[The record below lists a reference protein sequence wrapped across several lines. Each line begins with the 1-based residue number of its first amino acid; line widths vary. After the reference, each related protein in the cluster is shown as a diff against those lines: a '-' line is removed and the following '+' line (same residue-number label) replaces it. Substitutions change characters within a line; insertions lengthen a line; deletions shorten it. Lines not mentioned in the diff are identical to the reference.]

1 MGDDSPEVQVDHQRS
16 IAARTLEFALGLEPW
31 HGFFRWH
38 DLMIRKT
45 LRVVTYNIH
54 RCRGLDGRTIP
65 QRAIE
70 VLRGLDAD
78 IIALQEVMGAG
89 SNDSGHAE
97 IIGAGLGMGW
107 VMASVRHL
115 RGHQFGNVVLSR
127 FPITQHHQYDLSWRT
142 CEPRACQRVDLDIDN
157 HTLHMFNVHLG
168 TAFRERKD
176 QSERLA
182 TIVHDRRIS
191 TPKIVLGD
199 FNEWSRGLAT
209 AVLEEKLQAID
220 LSVHLRRKRTYP
232 GILPFLH
239 LDHIYYEG
247 HVDIA
252 GVEVPR
258 TRKSLMASD
267 HLPFLA
273 ELKVGFE

>member
-1 MGDDSPEVQVDHQRS
+1 
-16 IAARTLEFALGLEPW
+16 
-31 HGFFRWH
+31 
-38 DLMIRKT
+38 MIRKT

-54 RCRGLDGRTIP
+54 RCRGLDGRTLP
-65 QRAIE
+65 HRAIE
-70 VLRGLDAD
+70 VLLTLNAD
-78 IIALQEVMGAG
+78 IIALQEVIGAG
-89 SNDSGHAE
+89 SGDSSHAE
-97 IIGAGLGMGW
+97 EIGAGLGMGW
-107 VMASVRHL
+107 VMAPARHL

-127 FPITQHHQYDLSWRT
+127 FPIRQHYQYDLSWKT
-142 CEPRACQRVDLDIDN
+142 CEPRCCQRVDLAIDDD
-157 HTLHMFNVHLG
+157 HTLHLFNVHLG
-168 TAFRERKD
+168 TAFRERRD
-176 QSERLA
+176 QAERLA
-182 TIVHDRRIS
+182 TIVHDRRIHA
-191 TPKIVLGD
+191 PKIVLGD
-199 FNEWSRGLAT
+199 FNEWSQGLAT

-252 GVEVPR
+252 GIDIPR

-273 ELKVGFE
+273 ELRVGFD

>member
-1 MGDDSPEVQVDHQRS
+1 
-16 IAARTLEFALGLEPW
+16 
-31 HGFFRWH
+31 
-38 DLMIRKT
+38 MIRKT

-54 RCRGLDGRTIP
+54 RCRGLDGRTNP
-65 QRAIE
+65 QRAID
-70 VLRGLDAD
+70 VLRGLNAD
-78 IIALQEVMGAG
+78 IIALQEVIGAG
-89 SNDSGHAE
+89 PNDSGHAE
-97 IIGAGLGMGW
+97 AIGAGLGMGW

-115 RGHQFGNVVLSR
+115 RSHQFGNVVLSH
-127 FPITQHHQYDLSWRT
+127 FPIKQHYQYDLSWRT
-142 CEPRACQRVDLDIDN
+142 CEARACQRVDLAIDN
-157 HTLHMFNVHLG
+157 HTLHLFNVHLG

-182 TIVHDRRIS
+182 TIVHDRRI
-191 TPKIVLGD
+191 TAPKIVLGD
-199 FNEWSRGLAT
+199 FNEWSQGFAT
-209 AVLEEKLQAID
+209 QVLSEKLQAID

-232 GILPFLH
+232 AILPFLH

-247 HVDIA
+247 EVDIA

-273 ELKVGFE
+273 ELKVGFG